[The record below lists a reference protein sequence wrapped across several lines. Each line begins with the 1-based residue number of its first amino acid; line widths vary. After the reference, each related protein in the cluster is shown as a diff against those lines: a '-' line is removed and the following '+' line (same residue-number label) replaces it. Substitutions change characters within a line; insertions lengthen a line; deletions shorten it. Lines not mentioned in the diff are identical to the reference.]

1 MAEKPDYYEVLGV
14 TKTATK
20 AEIKTAFQRIA
31 MKNHPDMVKNK
42 ANLTEA
48 QKAAAVEKF
57 KMATEAEKVLTDDTK
72 RDAYDRFGH
81 KGVENLEAGKSAAS
95 GQSYEQVAG
104 PVRRRE
110 YSTEDT
116 FDFFEKRSEQ
126 RKRHGDEAVDDGLS
140 ASERRE
146 RARQERL
153 RRRQGGGETSATPA
167 NTGSAANAFHDVAEK
182 VNEAAQKLG
191 EASVPLETL
200 EKFRENL
207 ADFLSEVDKAIS
219 RAKRGPGA
227 KFQS

>member
-14 TKTATK
+14 TKTATA
-20 AEIKTAFQRIA
+20 AEIKTAFQRIV
-31 MKNHPDMVKNK
+31 MKTHPDMVKNK
-42 ANLTEA
+42 ANMTQA
-48 QKAAAVEKF
+48 QKDAAAEKF
-57 KMATEAEKVLTDDTK
+57 KQATEAEKVLSDATM

-81 KGVENLEAGKSAAS
+81 KGVENLLAGKNPSS

-104 PVRRRE
+104 PTRRRE

-153 RRRQGGGETSATPA
+153 KRRQGGDTSSTPA
-167 NTGSAANAFHDVAEK
+167 NTGSASNAFHDVAEK
-182 VNEAAQKLG
+182 VGEAAQKLG

-207 ADFLSEVDKAIS
+207 ADFLGEVDKAIS